1 MQDGISPKIRALH
14 LDEKY
19 GKFSI
24 EPLERGYGQTLG
36 SSLRRVVLAYVAG
49 AAVTDVRIIGV
60 LHEFSTLPGV
70 LENSTEIMLN
80 IKELSVRIEDGVEDD
95 DDLVMQIRAKG
106 QGEVLAADIDAPAG
120 VEIVNPELH
129 IAELSTDEAELGI
142 DMWVARGVGFAQADD
157 GARGKRGVDVLPAD
171 AVFSPIHRASYRV
184 EPTRLGSQTD
194 LDRLVIELWGDGT
207 VRPDRAL
214 RIAAREIWSYMRV
227 LMEIGEELPSEED
240 GALEAEPVVPKQHDI
255 PIEDVD
261 FSVRTFNCLKKES
274 IDTLGELGRRTEAE
288 LLAIRNFG
296 KRSLDEVV
304 QRLDNYNLH
313 LADAG
318 DDGDE

>member
-106 QGEVLAADIDAPAG
+106 QGEVLAADIEAPTG

-129 IAELSTDEAELGI
+129 IAELSTDEAELEI

-194 LDRLVIELWGDGT
+194 LDRLIIELWGDGT
-207 VRPDRAL
+207 VRPDQAL
-214 RIAAREIWSYMRV
+214 RTAAREIWSYMRV

-240 GALEAEPVVPKQHDI
+240 GALEVEPVMPKQYDI

-296 KRSLDEVV
+296 KRSLDEVI